1 MKMSTTES
9 QNHPILEW
17 GVAKCALP
25 GEEVSGDQHL
35 VQPFAN
41 GALVAV
47 VDGLGHGQ
55 DATTAAK
62 IAVGTLTNFP
72 GESVIALV
80 RRCHEALTRTRGAV
94 MTLAS
99 FNMLDGTMTWL
110 GVGNVEGVLIRADTK
125 ATPPAE
131 NVLLRGGVVGYQLPA
146 LQASV
151 VPASPGD
158 LLILASDGIRSNFGQ
173 NLIATDTA
181 QQIAD
186 RILAQHF
193 KGTDD
198 ALALVAR
205 YRGNGP

>member
-1 MKMSTTES
+1 MSTTPS

-35 VQPFAN
+35 VQPFTH

-55 DATTAAK
+55 DATTAARV
-62 IAVGTLTNFP
+62 AVSTLTNRP
-72 GESVIALV
+72 GDSVIALV
-80 RRCHEALTRTRGAV
+80 KRCHEALTKTRGAV
-94 MTLAS
+94 TTLAS
-99 FNMLDGTMTWL
+99 FNILEATMTWL
-110 GVGNVEGVLIRADTK
+110 GVENVEGVLIRADTR
-125 ATPPAE
+125 ATPATE
-131 NVLLRGGVVGYQLPA
+131 SVLLRGGVVGYQLPA
-146 LQASV
+146 LQAGV
-151 VPASPGD
+151 VPVSRGD
-158 LLILASDGIRSNFGQ
+158 LLILATDGIRSGFVQ
-173 NLIATDTA
+173 NLIATDPP

-198 ALALVAR
+198 ALALVVR
-205 YRGNGP
+205 YRGMTHE